1 MTPLFSN
8 SSPASGASSSS
19 PVHSVSELWF
29 DRVVRRSYR
38 EAMEIVE
45 GKHWSMFDAATMFA
59 AQTTRS
65 VLCELAALPLVPR
78 LHLAWMATLT
88 NEWCWC

>member
-1 MTPLFSN
+1 
-8 SSPASGASSSS
+8 
-19 PVHSVSELWF
+19 
-29 DRVVRRSYR
+29 
-38 EAMEIVE
+38 MEIVE